1 MRYLNDFSMR
11 AIYKK
16 ETHEDPESEN
26 NIYSN
31 FTLNRDTQ
39 FCCEQFKTLCKKFTV
54 WSYEQGK
61 FAIVNKITYE
71 GHSVQSIDFCPF
83 CGEKI
88 EYEDESNPKKIKKK
102 KVKEF

>member
-1 MRYLNDFSMR
+1 MRYLNDFSMQ

-26 NIYSN
+26 NTYSN

-54 WSYEQGK
+54 WNYEQGK

-71 GHSVQSIDFCPF
+71 GHSVQPIDFCPF
-83 CGEKI
+83 CGQKI
-88 EYEDESNPKKIKKK
+88 EYEDKDSPKMKKK
-102 KVKEF
+102 KTKSF